1 MHLDVLQFHNQ
12 RIVAMSTVLSAV
24 GSLWA
29 NGNRMEGEQGGGG
42 RGGGGGEGLEDK
54 MKIKGQMFH
63 SDKPQY

>member
-29 NGNRMEGEQGGGG
+29 NGNRMEGGE
-42 RGGGGGEGLEDK
+42 GEGLDDK